1 MIVAFGHILQFW
13 KPHKAL
19 GLGLV
24 ITMILRA
31 VFSVALALAIK
42 LVIDEVIEP
51 TANTPVWSI
60 AAFLAVG
67 FFISLTAGM
76 VAARLT
82 ATATSRIIADARL
95 TAFRHLQLVPLR
107 FLDRSGDGNLIA
119 HFSSDIAQLSQGVI
133 RKPLIG
139 LRSLTA
145 MALYIPVMLLLD
157 VRLAV
162 LTIVTVPAAVYLAHR
177 FAPKSAP
184 ALDDEKQKIA
194 DVLDEVTGN
203 LSAQKLVRSY
213 GLQPSFDRRFGQ
225 RIDALRQASRNAEA
239 RIAIEIVISEYAVE
253 LTKLAIIVIGAAFA
267 FNGTLDPGSFA
278 AFAAIL
284 QEFSK
289 QASILGMDVMPS
301 IKQSEA
307 GIRRIESLLQTPR
320 DETAK
325 RSLAAPSMSSHIEID
340 DIAFRYHAD
349 QPLQLDG
356 VSASIAEQTYVAIVG
371 PNGSGKSSLLNVVL
385 GLYQQER
392 GSVQVDGVDMSAIE
406 LGDLRSKVSIAFQ
419 DTVIFDASFRDNI
432 TLGEEGFSDAELA
445 QAVDASGLRTIVER
459 SPGGLDADLGARGLT
474 LSDGES
480 QRLGV
485 ARAVL
490 RDPELLLLDEVAS
503 GLDPASEADVLDAI
517 EGLRDNRTIISV
529 THRLESVKTVD
540 QVIVIEDGRVVETGA
555 FDDLIAA
562 GSHFASMWTK
572 QHGFDVSANG
582 LTATVK
588 PDRLRAIPLFANLSD
603 AALGD
608 LAAVFE
614 SQVLSHR
621 ELAFR
626 QGELGD
632 SFYVIAR
639 GAVEVVRNIDTSDEE
654 VVAYLDDGDFFGE
667 MALLSAELRNASIR
681 SRGTTTLLRLERRS
695 FNQLLATN
703 PEAKDVVHRAAAERA
718 AANAAG
724 AGSPQ

>member
-1 MIVAFGHILQFW
+1 MIVALGHILQFW
-13 KPHKAL
+13 KPHKVL

-24 ITMILRA
+24 ITMVLRA

-42 LVIDEVIEP
+42 LVIDEVIAP
-51 TANTPVWSI
+51 TNDTPVWSI
-60 AAFLAVG
+60 AALLG
-67 FFISLTAGM
+67 IGLLISFGAGM
-76 VAARLT
+76 IAARLT
-82 ATATSRIIADARL
+82 ASATSSIIADARL
-95 TAFRHLQLVPLR
+95 TAFRHLQLVPLT

-133 RKPLIG
+133 RKPLLG

-145 MALYIPVMLLLD
+145 MTLYIPVMMLLD
-157 VRLAV
+157 IRLAT
-162 LTIVTVPAAVYLAHR
+162 LTIIAVPAAVYVVHR

-184 ALDDEKQKIA
+184 ALDDEKQRIA

-203 LSAQKLVRSY
+203 VSAQKLVRSY
-213 GLQPSFDRRFGQ
+213 GLQPSFDRRFGR
-225 RIDALRQASRNAEA
+225 RIEALREASRNAEG
-239 RIAIEIVISEYAVE
+239 RIAFEIVISEYAVE
-253 LTKLAIIVIGAAFA
+253 LTKVAIIVIGAAFA

-284 QEFSK
+284 QEFSY
-289 QASILGMDVMPS
+289 QASVLGMDVMPS

-307 GIRRIESLLQTPR
+307 GIRRIESLLRTPQEEAGER
-320 DETAK
+320 
-325 RSLAAPSMSSHIEID
+325 RLPAPVMSSRIDID
-340 DIAFRYHAD
+340 DIAFRYHPD
-349 QPLQLDG
+349 LPLQLDG
-356 VSASIAEQTYVAIVG
+356 VSASIAEQSYVAIVG
-371 PNGSGKSSLLNVVL
+371 PNGSGKSSLLNVIL

-392 GSVQVDGVDMSAIE
+392 GSVQVGGVTMSAIE
-406 LGDLRSKVSIAFQ
+406 LEGLRSKVSIAFQ
-419 DTVIFDASFRDNI
+419 DTVLFNASLRDNI
-432 TLGEEGFSDAELA
+432 TLAEEGFSDADLA
-445 QAVDASGLRTIVER
+445 RAIDAAGLRSIVER
-459 SPGGLDADLGARGLT
+459 VPGGLDADLGAHGLT

-490 RDPELLLLDEVAS
+490 RDPELLLLDEIAS

-517 EGLRDNRTIISV
+517 EGLRHGRTIISV

-540 QVIVIEDGRVVETGA
+540 QVIVIEDGQVVEEGA
-555 FDDLIAA
+555 FDELITA
-562 GSHFASMWTK
+562 GGRFASMWTK

-588 PDRLRAIPLFANLSD
+588 PDRLREIPLFAKLPD
-603 AALGD
+603 PALND
-608 LAAVFE
+608 LASVFE
-614 SQVLSHR
+614 SQVLSDS

-626 QGELGD
+626 QGEFGD

-639 GAVEVVRNIDTSDEE
+639 GAVEVVRDMGTNDEE
-654 VVAYLDDGDFFGE
+654 IIAYLDDGDFFGE
-667 MALLSAELRNASIR
+667 MSLLSAELRNASIR
-681 SRGTTTLLRLERRS
+681 SRGITTLLRLERRA

-703 PEAKDVVHRAAAERA
+703 PEAKAVVNKAAAERA

-724 AGSPQ
+724 R